1 MFIGNFAVTRFEVI
15 VLCLIVRL
23 RIIAILVRCKNLIL
37 GQQEQIIR
45 GRGHVAG
52 GIAVAIIIRILRA
65 GLHHCPQIR
74 GKCGH
79 QRVRGRAGG
88 RACAPQYLASHLTA
102 SPAARVRVAG
112 VHRECARRGSR
123 AAVAAIHQTN
133 KLAAD
138 LTQQEVD
145 AVAAL
150 LAGIVVET
158 DDKGINFQA
167 GDRSRTHL
175 AIDGHGLCGTNRPIV
190 CTLPGIADGLDDCPT
205 VAAERFGHQRN
216 GHRER
221 LARRCSI
228 VGICTH
234 IDRNSGTAGCLCGHR
249 DGGAGNTYRCNV
261 RTARGCGHR
270 TAARPRNSDGARGF
284 RVGQAQTACGQ
295 RNTAGRLA
303 DRPRSALG
311 RSRPIRPLIIGSRG
325 KGGAVAASV
334 GCAARATD
342 RQLRT
347 VIVAPRRG
355 LRRAIVSH
363 ATGLCRHIL
372 DLGSADRPRHT
383 LGRSR
388 PIRPLI
394 IGSRGKGGAV
404 AASVGCAARATDRQL
419 RTVIVAPRRGLR
431 RAIVSHATGLC
442 RHILDLG
449 SADRPRHTLGFLRA
463 VRPDILADGRKRGRI
478 GASIDAG
485 GHAPDRHHADVIA
498 FPCGTLGGTSIGQ
511 TPALGRHGLN
521 RQGQHRKRI
530 NGFLHIRRRDAGLAV
545 VVGNICRSAAGA
557 AATTAAA
564 FLDKLFD
571 PVFRHDLAGFLQLFQ
586 SLTGGFGDDFGMGIR
601 GIVVL

>member
-23 RIIAILVRCKNLIL
+23 RIITILVRCKNLIL

-45 GRGHVAG
+45 GRGHIAG
-52 GIAVAIIIRILRA
+52 GIAAALIIRILRA

-123 AAVAAIHQTN
+123 AAVATIHQTN

-138 LTQQEVD
+138 LAQQEVD

-175 AIDGHGLCGTNRPIV
+175 AIDCHGLRGTNRPVV
-190 CTLPGIADGLDDCPT
+190 CTLTSIAHGLDDCPT

-221 LARRCSI
+221 LAGRCSI

-234 IDRNSGTAGCLCGHR
+234 IDRNSGTAGRLCGHR

-355 LRRAIVSH
+355 LRRAIIGH
-363 ATGLCRHIL
+363 AAGLCRHIL
-372 DLGSADRPRHT
+372 DLGSADRPRSA

-431 RAIVSHATGLC
+431 RAIIGHAAGLC

-449 SADRPRHTLGFLRA
+449 SANRPRHTLGFLRA

-485 GHAPDRHHADVIA
+485 GHAPDRHHAAVIA
-498 FPCGTLGGTSIGQ
+498 FPCGTLGGAGIGQ
-511 TPALGRHGLN
+511 APALGGHGLN

-530 NGFLHIRRRDAGLAV
+530 NGFLHIRRRNAGLAV
-545 VVGNICRSAAGA
+545 VVGNICRSAAGRT
-557 AATTAAA
+557 AATASIKRTPCHKINPP
-564 FLDKLFD
+564 LPLLR
-571 PVFRHDLAGFLQLFQ
+571 P
-586 SLTGGFGDDFGMGIR
+586 
-601 GIVVL
+601 

>member
-52 GIAVAIIIRILRA
+52 GIAAALIIRILRA

-175 AIDGHGLCGTNRPIV
+175 AIDGHGLRGTNRPVV
-190 CTLPGIADGLDDCPT
+190 CTLPSIADGLDDCPT
-205 VAAERFGHQRN
+205 VAAESFGHQRN

-221 LARRCSI
+221 LAGRCSI

-234 IDRNSGTAGCLCGHR
+234 IDRNSGTAGRLCGHR

-295 RNTAGRLA
+295 RNTASRLA

-325 KGGAVAASV
+325 KGGTVAASV
-334 GCAARATD
+334 GCAARAAN

-347 VIVAPRRG
+347 VIVAPCRG
-355 LRRAIVSH
+355 LRRAIVGH
-363 ATGLCRHIL
+363 AAGLRRHIL
-372 DLGSADRPRHT
+372 DLSP
-383 LGRSR
+383 
-388 PIRPLI
+388 
-394 IGSRGKGGAV
+394 
-404 AASVGCAARATDRQL
+404 
-419 RTVIVAPRRGLR
+419 
-431 RAIVSHATGLC
+431 
-442 RHILDLG
+442 
-449 SADRPRHTLGFLRA
+449 ADRPRHTLGFLRA

-485 GHAPDRHHADVIA
+485 GHAPDRHHAAVIA
-498 FPCGTLGGTSIGQ
+498 FPCGTLGGTGIGQ
-511 TPALGRHGLN
+511 APALGRHGLN

-545 VVGNICRSAAGA
+545 VVGNICRSAAGRT
-557 AATTAAA
+557 AATASIKRTPCHKINPP
-564 FLDKLFD
+564 LPLLR
-571 PVFRHDLAGFLQLFQ
+571 P
-586 SLTGGFGDDFGMGIR
+586 
-601 GIVVL
+601 

>member
-1 MFIGNFAVTRFEVI
+1 M
-15 VLCLIVRL
+15 
-23 RIIAILVRCKNLIL
+23 
-37 GQQEQIIR
+37 
-45 GRGHVAG
+45 
-52 GIAVAIIIRILRA
+52 
-65 GLHHCPQIR
+65 
-74 GKCGH
+74 
-79 QRVRGRAGG
+79 
-88 RACAPQYLASHLTA
+88 
-102 SPAARVRVAG
+102 
-112 VHRECARRGSR
+112 
-123 AAVAAIHQTN
+123 
-133 KLAAD
+133 
-138 LTQQEVD
+138 D

-175 AIDGHGLCGTNRPIV
+175 AIDCHGLRGTNRPV
-190 CTLPGIADGLDDCPT
+190 VRTLTSIADGLDDCPT

-221 LARRCSI
+221 LAGRCSI

-234 IDRNSGTAGCLCGHR
+234 IDRNSGTAGRLCGHR

-334 GCAARATD
+334 GCAARAAD

-355 LRRAIVSH
+355 LRRAIIGH
-363 ATGLCRHIL
+363 AAGLCRHIL
-372 DLGSADRPRHT
+372 DLGSAN
-383 LGRSR
+383 
-388 PIRPLI
+388 
-394 IGSRGKGGAV
+394 
-404 AASVGCAARATDRQL
+404 
-419 RTVIVAPRRGLR
+419 
-431 RAIVSHATGLC
+431 
-442 RHILDLG
+442 
-449 SADRPRHTLGFLRA
+449 RPRHTLGFLRA

-485 GHAPDRHHADVIA
+485 GHAPDRHHAAVIA
-498 FPCGTLGGTSIGQ
+498 FPCGTLGGAGIGQ
-511 TPALGRHGLN
+511 APALGGHGLN

-530 NGFLHIRRRDAGLAV
+530 NGFLHIRRRNAGLAV
-545 VVGNICRSAAGA
+545 VVGNICRSAAGRT
-557 AATTAAA
+557 AATASIKRTPCHKINPP
-564 FLDKLFD
+564 LPLLR
-571 PVFRHDLAGFLQLFQ
+571 P
-586 SLTGGFGDDFGMGIR
+586 
-601 GIVVL
+601 